1 MCATFIQ
8 PADKCLIHKFRLDT
22 IGLSISEIFFFFFKG
37 ANDREKWGSRR
48 GMGISWKGSGRIE
61 MMGVVFSKHKLK
73 VGSGG
78 SCIAGEF

>member
-1 MCATFIQ
+1 
-8 PADKCLIHKFRLDT
+8 
-22 IGLSISEIFFFFFKG
+22 
-37 ANDREKWGSRR
+37 
-48 GMGISWKGSGRIE
+48 MGISWKGSGRIE